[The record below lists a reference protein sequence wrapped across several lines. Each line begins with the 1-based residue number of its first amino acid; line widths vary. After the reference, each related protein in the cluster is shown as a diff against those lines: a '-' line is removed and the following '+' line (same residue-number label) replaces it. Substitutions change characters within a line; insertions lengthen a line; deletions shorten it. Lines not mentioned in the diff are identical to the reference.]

1 MNIPVGISNRHVH
14 LTEDVWKVLFGDEE
28 ITVRNYLN
36 QPGQFASNMT
46 VDIKVGDAIINHVRV
61 VGPLRNYNQIEID
74 DTDAKILGV
83 IPPRRQSGDLDDSLP
98 ITVIGPKGSVSLD
111 KGLIMSD
118 AHIHMDPETAVKMHL
133 ENKEVV
139 DVFKN
144 GVKLLNAKIKIL
156 DNSYIEMHIDKDEE
170 VLYDL
175 HQGDIVEFKKTL

>member
-1 MNIPVGISNRHVH
+1 MN
-14 LTEDVWKVLFGDEE
+14 
-28 ITVRNYLN
+28 
-36 QPGQFASNMT
+36 
-46 VDIKVGDAIINHVRV
+46 
-61 VGPLRNYNQIEID
+61 
-74 DTDAKILGV
+74 
-83 IPPRRQSGDLDDSLP
+83 DSLP
-98 ITVIGPKGSVSLD
+98 ITVIGPKGSVFLD

-118 AHIHMDPETAVKMHL
+118 AHIHMDPETATKMHL
-133 ENKEVV
+133 VNKEVV

>member
-14 LTEDVWKVLFGDEE
+14 LTEAVWKEIFGDEE

-46 VDIKVGDAIINHVRV
+46 VDIMVNDNRIDHVRV
-61 VGPLRNYNQIEID
+61 VGPLRDYNQVEID
-74 DTDAKILGV
+74 NSDAKILGV
-83 IPPRRQSGDLDDSLP
+83 FPPRKQSGDLDDSLSV
-98 ITVIGPKGSVSLD
+98 TVIGPRGSISLD
-111 KGLIMSD
+111 KGLIRSD
-118 AHIHMDPETAVKMHL
+118 AHIHMDPETAIKMNL
-133 ENKEVV
+133 VNKEVV
-139 DVFKN
+139 GVFKN
-144 GVKLLNAKIKIL
+144 DVKLLDAKIKIL